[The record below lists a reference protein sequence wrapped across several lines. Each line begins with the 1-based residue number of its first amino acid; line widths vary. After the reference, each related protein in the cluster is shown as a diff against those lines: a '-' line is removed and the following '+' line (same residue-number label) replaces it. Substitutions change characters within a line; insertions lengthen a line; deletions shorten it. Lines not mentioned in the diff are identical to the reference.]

1 MTSKKGGGRFGGVST
16 ALMALLQVALTKS
29 MVSEVHLSVG
39 SAQQSSRRNLRRLIG
54 RAAFGAALLTSC
66 LQAGAASALSFDFS
80 FTGIDNFNS
89 PAEVVGTVAGLVDN
103 LNGQTTGL
111 TVTIEMS
118 WYRIWIL
125 PSEFTDADYISGTG
139 FDVADG
145 LVTGVNI
152 FYKSELYK
160 DDSFSL
166 FHNLF
171 LGNQG
176 LYSPEYSDNHG
187 GYNLDPDSNSTN
199 TLRFAPVFTPV
210 APSAPGPL
218 PLFGAAAAFGW
229 SRQLRRR
236 IKTPA

>member
-39 SAQQSSRRNLRRLIG
+39 SAQQSSLRNLRRLIG
-54 RAAFGAALLTSC
+54 RVAFGASLLASC

-80 FTGIDNFNS
+80 FTGIDNFNR

-103 LNGQTTGL
+103 LNGQTKGL

-118 WYRIWIL
+118 TYRIFIL
-125 PSEFTDADYISGTG
+125 PIDFTDADYVSGTG
-139 FDVADG
+139 FDVANG
-145 LVTGVNI
+145 WVAGVNI
-152 FYKSELYK
+152 FYKSELIK
-160 DDSFSL
+160 SDSFPF

-176 LYSPEYSDNHG
+176 LYSPEYSDNYG

-210 APSAPGPL
+210 APSAPGPI

>member
-54 RAAFGAALLTSC
+54 RAAFCAALLTSC

-89 PAEVVGTVAGLVDN
+89 PTKVVGTVAGLVDN

-118 WYRIWIL
+118 
-125 PSEFTDADYISGTG
+125 
-139 FDVADG
+139 
-145 LVTGVNI
+145 
-152 FYKSELYK
+152 
-160 DDSFSL
+160 
-166 FHNLF
+166 
-171 LGNQG
+171 
-176 LYSPEYSDNHG
+176 
-187 GYNLDPDSNSTN
+187 
-199 TLRFAPVFTPV
+199 
-210 APSAPGPL
+210 
-218 PLFGAAAAFGW
+218 
-229 SRQLRRR
+229 
-236 IKTPA
+236 